1 MFISATSES
10 VSVGTQPVASIYQ
23 RINISLF
30 SNFII
35 DLENKNYIFIDDI
48 ENIRD
53 EYPFVYSFLKDM
65 HVKSIMF
72 YSIYGQE
79 ETLGF
84 IMIATTKNRK
94 IKKDKV
100 MTTVVEYAQMIS
112 SALNYEDI
120 GETLK

>member
-1 MFISATSES
+1 
-10 VSVGTQPVASIYQ
+10 
-23 RINISLF
+23 
-30 SNFII
+30 
-35 DLENKNYIFIDDI
+35 
-48 ENIRD
+48 
-53 EYPFVYSFLKDM
+53 M
-65 HVKSIMF
+65 HIKSIMF

-120 GETLK
+120 DETLK

>member
-1 MFISATSES
+1 
-10 VSVGTQPVASIYQ
+10 
-23 RINISLF
+23 
-30 SNFII
+30 
-35 DLENKNYIFIDDI
+35 
-48 ENIRD
+48 
-53 EYPFVYSFLKDM
+53 
-65 HVKSIMF
+65 MF

-84 IMIATTKNRK
+84 IIIATTKNRK